1 MTRPSAP
8 YLRGQR
14 IEPKAITGQETVAG
28 LIENAFL
35 AYNAGRLREACQL
48 FTQRM
53 LEPDTTVGIAH
64 GTRTDARISPR
75 PRNARFIASAST
87 VPSASSTVT
96 LTAAKKPVCAMA
108 AQKRGSPRASR

>member
-35 AYNAGRLREACQL
+35 AYNAGRLHEGCHRAAIERL
-48 FTQRM
+48 
-53 LEPDTTVGIAH
+53 
-64 GTRTDARISPR
+64 TRD
-75 PRNARFIASAST
+75 
-87 VPSASSTVT
+87 
-96 LTAAKKPVCAMA
+96 
-108 AQKRGSPRASR
+108 Q